1 MTVERVFYNEGFKR
15 QKKAFQSNA
24 DLVPN
29 TIKYFSSTK
38 LIDRIKARECELCG
52 KTNTPIEIHHVHRL
66 KDLQGKTF
74 WEALMIARNRKTIA
88 LCRECHKKLHCGQL
102 N

>member
-1 MTVERVFYNEGFKR
+1 MRVFYNEGFKR

-66 KDLQGKTF
+66 KDLQNFLGSSYDSEKSQNNSF
-74 WEALMIARNRKTIA
+74 V
-88 LCRECHKKLHCGQL
+88 
-102 N
+102 

>member
-1 MTVERVFYNEGFKR
+1 MRVFYNEGFKR

-52 KTNTPIEIHHVHRL
+52 KN
-66 KDLQGKTF
+66 
-74 WEALMIARNRKTIA
+74 
-88 LCRECHKKLHCGQL
+88 
-102 N
+102 